1 MKIPFFW
8 RKDKDAQANE
18 GLIDPDQ
25 EQGLHGPAPVLGPD
39 GKKFELELTDADKT
53 ALAEEESAPE
63 LIGYRAFWEQ
73 SVARG
78 LTPER
83 LASILQETKR
93 GDIRSYLE
101 LAEEM
106 EERDPHYFA
115 VLSTRKRAVA
125 RLKPSVDTEAKGV
138 DKKVIEAVE
147 ELVEGPEFRGVLR
160 HLMDAL
166 GKGFAVV
173 EILWTFDNGM
183 WKPGAYRRRDPKY
196 FIFDY
201 VSRTEVRLAEMGEID
216 GSALPPAKFIVHTP
230 ELKSGIP
237 IRSGFAWIV
246 AWSWVFKQ
254 YTLKDWVS
262 FLDIFGMPIR
272 VGKYHPSATAD
283 ERRKLLS
290 AVSRIAVDAA
300 AIIPESMQIEF
311 LESKGFADKPF
322 QNMAEY
328 LDKQMSKAILGQT
341 MTTDAQ
347 SGGLA
352 QAKVH
357 DEVRIDIL
365 EDDAA
370 DAEVTINRDLIKWF
384 VQFNFGATAKAPYVR
399 FPVAEPQDIAVQATA
414 LAQLVPLGLKVSQQE
429 VLDKIGFTKPDEG
442 DDLLTPPAGGAPK
455 GGAKIDPDTSQA
467 VRTAATARAHVPG
480 CACGCGTGDARTV
493 AFNAEGV
500 SYPFNDAPIVES
512 QQLVDDALSDWRE
525 ITDPLLAQLLRLAD
539 GATSLD
545 DVMARANAAGLDMA
559 PLIDKLA
566 TATAISRGLGD
577 VKD

>member
-8 RKDKDAQANE
+8 RKDKDSQANE
-18 GLIDPDQ
+18 GLTDPDQ

-39 GKKFELELTDADKT
+39 GKKFELELTEADK
-53 ALAEEESAPE
+53 AELSQEEAPPE
-63 LIGYRAFWEQ
+63 LIGYRSFWEQ

-93 GDIRSYLE
+93 GDIRSFLE

-115 VLSTRKRAVA
+115 VLSTRKRAVS

-138 DKKVIEAVE
+138 DAKIIEAVE
-147 ELVEGPEFRGVLR
+147 ELVSGPEFRAVLR

-166 GKGFAVV
+166 GKGFSVV
-173 EILWTFDNGM
+173 EILWTFDDGM

-201 VSRTEVRLAEMGEID
+201 VSRSEVRLAEMGEID
-216 GSALPPAKFIVHTP
+216 GTPLPPSKFIVHAP

-370 DAEVTINRDLIKWF
+370 DAEVTINRDLIAWF
-384 VQFNFGATAKAPYVR
+384 VQFNFGAQAKAPYVR

-429 VLDKIGFTKPDEG
+429 VLDKIGFTMPDEG
-442 DDLLTPPAGGAPK
+442 DELLKPPP
-455 GGAKIDPDTSQA
+455 GAKPDTKVDPDTSQA
-467 VRTAATARAHVPG
+467 VRTAATARQHNQG
-480 CACGCGTGDARTV
+480 CGCGCGGQRV
-493 AFNAEGV
+493 AFNAQALDG
-500 SYPFNDAPIVES
+500 PFDDAAVVES
-512 QQLVDDALSDWRE
+512 QRLVDDALADWRE

-539 GATSLD
+539 GAATLEE
-545 DVMARANAAGLDMA
+545 VMSRANSAGLDMA
-559 PLIDKLA
+559 PLVAKLA